1 MSLDFRLTDI
11 TDYKSLCWN
20 QDGTLNRITEDLIFS
35 TMTTGIPRISSAKV
49 NEFFERL
56 QVCHLIYGKGLMHA
70 ETKKSLLTYDVIKS
84 HTGLSTNAVS
94 LTKKQFYQK
103 MSKGLERYGADLLRY
118 ELRDQR
124 VRASTGA
131 SVPPV
136 PELTA

>member
-20 QDGTLNRITEDLIFS
+20 KDGTINRITEDLIFA
-35 TMTTGIPRISSAKV
+35 TMTTGISRISPAKV

-56 QVCHLIYGKGLMHA
+56 QVCHLIYGKGLMHS
-70 ETKKSLLTYDVIKS
+70 ETKESLLTYDVIKA

-103 MSKGLERYGADLLRY
+103 MAKGLERYGADLLRY
-118 ELRDQR
+118 ELRDQK

-131 SVPPV
+131 SIPPSV
-136 PELTA
+136 ELSA